1 MAAGREIGLSI
12 VAPGTIADMKWE
24 GNRQSDNI
32 EDRRGQGFGGG
43 GLLGGRGIGIGAVVV
58 ALVAWGVFG
67 INPLTTLS
75 VLSGGN
81 PQVERQ
87 PGPPAQPPS
96 PQEDRQKALVSTVL
110 ANTEDVWGQIFRQAG
125 ARYVPPKLV
134 LYRGA
139 TPTACGAGQ
148 AAMGPFYCPMDQKV
162 YLDLGF
168 FDTMK
173 RQLGAPGEFAQAY
186 VIAHEIGHHVQDL
199 QGITGKVD
207 SQRRR
212 LSQAQQNALSVRVEL
227 QADCYAGVWAKHSDQ
242 AKHWLDPQDIASA
255 MNAARQIGDDTLQK
269 QSRGYVVPDSFT
281 HGTSA
286 ERQRWFMQGYQ
297 SGSVG
302 ACDTF
307 SARSL

>member
-1 MAAGREIGLSI
+1 
-12 VAPGTIADMKWE
+12 
-24 GNRQSDNI
+24 
-32 EDRRGQGFGGG
+32 
-43 GLLGGRGIGIGAVVV
+43 VV

-67 INPLTTLS
+67 VNPLTTLGI
-75 VLSGGN
+75 LSGGN
-81 PQVERQ
+81 PPVAQRG
-87 PGPPAQPPS
+87 GPPAQPPL
-96 PQEDRQKALVSTVL
+96 PQENRQTAFVATVL

-148 AAMGPFYCPMDQKV
+148 SAMGPFYCPADQKV

-227 QADCYAGVWAKHSDQ
+227 QADCYAGVWANHSEQ

-269 QSRGYVVPDSFT
+269 QSRGYAVPDSFT
-281 HGTSA
+281 HGSSA
-286 ERQRWFMQGYQ
+286 ERQRWFTQGYQ